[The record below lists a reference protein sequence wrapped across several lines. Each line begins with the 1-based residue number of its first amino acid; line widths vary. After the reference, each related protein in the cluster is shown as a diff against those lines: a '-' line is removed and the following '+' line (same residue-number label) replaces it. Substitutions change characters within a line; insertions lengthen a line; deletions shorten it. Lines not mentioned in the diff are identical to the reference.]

1 MRVYL
6 FKRAIRALL
15 VLVGA
20 SVLSFG
26 LCEMAP
32 GDFFSEARLN
42 PQVSEE
48 TLTALRTRYALDR
61 PLISR
66 YGSWIAS
73 VARGEWGY
81 SMAYGA
87 PAGPIVLRRALN
99 TLLLT
104 ISAAVLAW
112 LFAIP
117 AAIWTAATGTSFGR
131 GLYILVGIPDV
142 LIVLVL
148 SIVAVQSGLL
158 PPGGMTSPGHSEFAA
173 ATKIGDILLHMV
185 LPVSALVV
193 SAVPMLYAHAH
204 RAICSALASSF
215 VRTARAVGIPR
226 HRLLFRH
233 ALPIAAGALAPL
245 VGLSVG
251 TLLSSSLVVEAVTGW
266 PGVGRLLLES
276 TLQRDQYLVVAAVLF
291 SAIFL
296 VAGNLVGDLILY
308 SADPRIRKS

>member
-131 GLYILVGIPDV
+131 GLYIL
-142 LIVLVL
+142 
-148 SIVAVQSGLL
+148 AVQSGLL